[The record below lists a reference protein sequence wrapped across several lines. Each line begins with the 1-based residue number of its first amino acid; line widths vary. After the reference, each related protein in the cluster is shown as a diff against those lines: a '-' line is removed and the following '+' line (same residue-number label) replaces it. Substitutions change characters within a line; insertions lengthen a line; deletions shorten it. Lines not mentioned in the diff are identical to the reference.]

1 MYAIIRSGG
10 KQYHVREGDQI
21 VVERLDAAD
30 GEAISLEVL
39 LLERDGAVSIGAP
52 TVAGAAVAARVE
64 GQEKGRKVL
73 MFKYKNKTRRRQ
85 IRGHRQ
91 NHTRLTITSITGS

>member
-1 MYAIIRSGG
+1 MYAIIRTGG
-10 KQYHVREGDQI
+10 KQYHVREGDHI
-21 VVERLDAAD
+21 VVERLEAAE

-39 LLERDGAVSIGAP
+39 LLERDGAVSIGSP
-52 TVAGAAVAARVE
+52 IVAGASVAATVE
-64 GQEKGRKVL
+64 GHGKGRKVL

-91 NHTRLTITSITGS
+91 NHTRLTITSITG